1 MPDISDLD
9 NLRQDLVARAVDTA
23 DAVVGAVRDTV
34 REKAPALEKV
44 TDLVPD
50 PSDVVDQVTATAN
63 ELLALGRDIQ
73 NKVVAALTANA

>member
-1 MPDISDLD
+1 MPDVSDLASKG
-9 NLRQDLVARAVDTA
+9 QDLVAKAVDAA
-23 DAVVGAVRDTV
+23 DTLVGAVRDTV
-34 REKAPALEKV
+34 RDKAPALEKV

-63 ELLALGRDIQ
+63 ELLGLAQDIQ